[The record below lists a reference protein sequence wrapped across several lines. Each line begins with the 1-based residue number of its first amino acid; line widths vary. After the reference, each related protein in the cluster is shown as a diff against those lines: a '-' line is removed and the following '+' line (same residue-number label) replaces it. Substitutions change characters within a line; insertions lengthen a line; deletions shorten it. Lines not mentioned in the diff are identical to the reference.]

1 MTRHRNQS
9 SVSEIALFSKVILK
23 FTSKLRKHRCH
34 ELHNFTQRVRPALLV
49 VGTGLAIVALAIIV
63 IKYRRDTAG
72 MSTAL
77 FAQNQ
82 DVIEVTTRMAEF
94 RSKGQFDEAVE
105 LGLHSVKGQPVD
117 DYLFHT
123 IATVYFVRALHDK
136 NQGGKWTRLGAEYS
150 EKALAAN
157 PTDVAN
163 VFNVGVN
170 YMVVGD
176 DLDTGGCEYYRK
188 ALAVFEGLAPRLQ
201 GEHAETQGRT
211 VQLAPFRRRNEE
223 YRSRLRS
230 RLRSC

>member
-1 MTRHRNQS
+1 MYS
-9 SVSEIALFSKVILK
+9 M
-23 FTSKLRKHRCH
+23 
-34 ELHNFTQRVRPALLV
+34 NFAGRIRTALLV
-49 VGTGLAIVALAIIV
+49 VGAGLVIVALAV
-63 IKYRRDTAG
+63 IATVYRRDTAG

-82 DVIEVTTRMAEF
+82 DVIEVTTRMAEL
-94 RSKGQFDEAVE
+94 RNNGQFEEAVE
-105 LGLHSVKGQPVD
+105 LGLHSVKGQSVD

-157 PTDVAN
+157 PTDIAN

-188 ALAVFEGLAPRLQ
+188 ALAVFEGLAPRLLW
-201 GEHAETQGRT
+201 EHAETQGRI

-223 YRSRLRS
+223 YRSRLKS
-230 RLRSC
+230 RLRNCVPTSDQH